1 MNGILIINKEKGY
14 TSHDVVAKLRGI
26 LHIKKIGHTGTLDPD
41 ATGVLPVC
49 IGNATKVCD
58 LLMDRTKQYTAE
70 VKLGITTDTQDITGA
85 VLSET
90 KADVPE
96 EELLAVSKR
105 FLGEIDQLTPMYS
118 ARKVNGQ
125 KLVDLAR
132 QGKTVERPSKRVH
145 IDAITISDYN
155 RSEGTF
161 SMQVTCSKG
170 TYIRTL
176 CNDIGEA
183 LGCGACMT
191 GLRRDASGEFSLSD
205 AVTLSEVVQY
215 RDSGRLSE
223 ILYPTDSVFTKYAR
237 AEINDLG
244 RKYLENGNPIP
255 AECLL
260 VPEDAAYTVRVY
272 DGDRFA
278 ALYEKKNNLY
288 KPVKMFPEND

>member
-58 LLMDRTKQYTAE
+58 LLMDRTKTYTAG
-70 VKLGITTDTQDITGA
+70 VKLGIVTDTQDISGT
-85 VLSET
+85 VLSESPANVT
-90 KADVPE
+90 EDR
-96 EELLAVSKR
+96 LLSSVNR

-132 QGKTVERPSKRVH
+132 QGKTVERPVKRVR
-145 IDAITISDYN
+145 IDSITVSDFN
-155 RSEGTF
+155 PAEGTF

-191 GLRRDASGEFSLSD
+191 SLQRDASGEFTLSD
-205 AVTLSEVVQY
+205 AVTLSEVEML
-215 RDSGRLSE
+215 RDGERLAE
-223 ILYPTDSVFTKYAR
+223 IIKPTDSVFTEYSR
-237 AEINDLG
+237 ADVTEEG
-244 RKYLENGNPIP
+244 RKYLTNGNPLSVEHLSLP
-255 AECLL
+255 KNPTE
-260 VPEDAAYTVRVY
+260 TVRVY
-272 DGDRFA
+272 MDGMFS
-278 ALYEKKNNLY
+278 ALYERKGPVY
-288 KPVKMFPEND
+288 KPVKMFFES

>member
-58 LLMDRTKQYTAE
+58 LLMDRTKVYTAG
-70 VKLGITTDTQDITGA
+70 VKLGITTDTQDITGT
-85 VLSET
+85 VLYEKPANVTET
-90 KADVPE
+90 
-96 EELLAVSKR
+96 ELLSAVDR

-132 QGKTVERPSKRVH
+132 QGKTVERPVKRVR
-145 IDAITISDYN
+145 IDAITVSDFN
-155 RSEGTF
+155 PDEGTF

-183 LGCGACMT
+183 LGCGACMMS
-191 GLRRDASGEFSLSD
+191 LRRDASGEFSLSD
-205 AVTLSEVVQY
+205 AVTLSETEQL
-215 RDSGRLSE
+215 RDLGRLDE
-223 ILYPTDSVFTKYAR
+223 IIKPTDSVFTEYSKADIT
-237 AEINDLG
+237 EDG
-244 RKYLENGNPIP
+244 RKYLQNGNPLSSEHLILP
-255 AECLL
+255 ANPTA
-260 VPEDAAYTVRVY
+260 VVRVY
-272 DGDRFA
+272 MDGTFS
-278 ALYEKKNNLY
+278 ALYERKGPDY
-288 KPVKMFPEND
+288 KPVKMFFES

>member
-58 LLMDRTKQYTAE
+58 LLMDRTKVYTAG
-70 VKLGITTDTQDITGA
+70 VKLGITTDTQDITGT
-85 VLSET
+85 VLSEAPANVT
-90 KADVPE
+90 EDQ
-96 EELLAVSKR
+96 LLNAVTR

-132 QGKTVERPSKRVH
+132 QGKTVERPVKRVR
-145 IDAITISDYN
+145 IDSITVTDFN
-155 RSEGTF
+155 PEEGTF
-161 SMQVTCSKG
+161 TMLVTCSKG

-191 GLRRDASGEFSLSD
+191 SLRRDASGEFTLTD
-205 AVTLSEVVQY
+205 AVTLTEVEQY
-215 RDSGRLSE
+215 RDSGRLDE
-223 ILYPTDSVFTKYAR
+223 VIKPTDSVFTEYSR
-237 AEINDLG
+237 ADITEEG
-244 RKYLENGNPIP
+244 RKYLTNGNPLSKEQLI
-255 AECLL
+255 L
-260 VPEDAAYTVRVY
+260 PENPTETVRVY
-272 DGDRFA
+272 MDNSFS
-278 ALYEKKNNLY
+278 ALYERKGPVY
-288 KPVKMFPEND
+288 KPVKMFFES

>member
-49 IGNATKVCD
+49 IGNATKLCD
-58 LLMDRTKQYTAE
+58 LLMDRTKVYTAG
-70 VKLGITTDTQDITGA
+70 VKLGITTDTQDISGTVISEAPANVTEDQLLNA
-85 VLSET
+85 VT
-90 KADVPE
+90 
-96 EELLAVSKR
+96 R

-132 QGKTVERPSKRVH
+132 QGKTVERPVKRVR
-145 IDAITISDYN
+145 IDSITVTDFN
-155 RSEGTF
+155 PEEGTF
-161 SMQVTCSKG
+161 TMQVTCSKG

-191 GLRRDASGEFSLSD
+191 SLRRDASGEFTLTD
-205 AVTLSEVVQY
+205 AVTLTEAEQY
-215 RDSGRLSE
+215 RDSGRLDE
-223 ILYPTDSVFTKYAR
+223 VIKPTDSVFTEYSR
-237 AEINDLG
+237 ADITEEG
-244 RKYLENGNPIP
+244 RKYLTNGNPLSKEHLI
-255 AECLL
+255 L
-260 VPEDAAYTVRVY
+260 PENPTETVRVY
-272 DGDRFA
+272 MDNTFF
-278 ALYEKKNNLY
+278 ALYERKGPVY
-288 KPVKMFPEND
+288 SPVKMFFES

>member
-58 LLMDRTKQYTAE
+58 LLMDRTKVYTAG
-70 VKLGITTDTQDITGA
+70 VKLGVTTDTQDITGT
-85 VLSET
+85 VLSEAPANVT
-90 KADVPE
+90 EDQ
-96 EELLAVSKR
+96 LLNAVTR

-132 QGKTVERPSKRVH
+132 QGKTVERPVKRVR
-145 IDAITISDYN
+145 IGSITVTDFN
-155 RSEGTF
+155 PEEGTF
-161 SMQVTCSKG
+161 TMQVTCSKG

-183 LGCGACMT
+183 LGCGACMSS
-191 GLRRDASGEFSLSD
+191 LRRDASGEFTLTD
-205 AVTLSEVVQY
+205 AVTLTEAEQY
-215 RDSGRLSE
+215 RDSGRLDE
-223 ILYPTDSVFTKYAR
+223 VIKPTDSVFTEYSR
-237 AEINDLG
+237 ADITEEG
-244 RKYLENGNPIP
+244 GKYLTNGNPLSKEHLI
-255 AECLL
+255 L
-260 VPEDAAYTVRVY
+260 PENPTETVRVY
-272 DGDRFA
+272 MDNTFF
-278 ALYEKKNNLY
+278 ALYERKGPVY
-288 KPVKMFPEND
+288 KPVKMFFES

>member
-58 LLMDRTKQYTAE
+58 LLMDRTKVYTAG
-70 VKLGITTDTQDITGA
+70 VKLGITTDTQDITGT
-85 VLSET
+85 VLSEAPANVT
-90 KADVPE
+90 EDQ
-96 EELLAVSKR
+96 LLNAVIR

-132 QGKTVERPSKRVH
+132 QGKTVERPVKCVR
-145 IDAITISDYN
+145 IDSITVTDFN
-155 RSEGTF
+155 PEEGTF
-161 SMQVTCSKG
+161 TMQVTCSKG

-183 LGCGACMT
+183 LGCGACMSS
-191 GLRRDASGEFSLSD
+191 LRRDASGEFTLTD
-205 AVTLSEVVQY
+205 AVTLKDTEQY
-215 RDSGRLSE
+215 RDSGRLYE
-223 ILYPTDSVFTKYAR
+223 IIKPTDSVFTEYSR
-237 AEINDLG
+237 ADITEEG
-244 RKYLENGNPIP
+244 RKYLTNGNPLSKEHLILTENP
-255 AECLL
+255 TE
-260 VPEDAAYTVRVY
+260 TVRVY
-272 DGDRFA
+272 MDNSFS
-278 ALYEKKNNLY
+278 ALYERKGPVY
-288 KPVKMFPEND
+288 KPVKMFFES